1 MMQPVPVRPP
11 VHPMTP
17 AQADPVRLAARFG
30 RQLALEEARL
40 EPVSFEEIEAYVD
53 GTGDEASRALFAE
66 RMERDRAL
74 AASVADLAA
83 LRAALEGEIPEPSLR
98 RSPSGSARLLP
109 LRRSANR
116 RPQRWLGWAAAAAA
130 ALTAAVLVGPSI
142 SRSGGEPTLA
152 AERAPAGPPAEP
164 VFVDG
169 FEAGSSEGWTVVTS
183 DG

>member
-1 MMQPVPVRPP
+1 MQPVPDRPP

-17 AQADPVRLAARFG
+17 AEVDPARLAARFG
-30 RQLALEEARL
+30 RQLALEESRL

-66 RMERDRAL
+66 RMERDLAL
-74 AASVADLAA
+74 AVSVADLVA
-83 LRAALEGEIPEPSLR
+83 LRAALEGEIPESSPR
-98 RSPSGSARLLP
+98 RSPSDSARLLP

-116 RPQRWLGWAAAAAA
+116 RSQRWLGWAAAAAA

-142 SRSGGEPTLA
+142 SRRGGEPRIAADPAPATPVA
-152 AERAPAGPPAEP
+152 AEQ
-164 VFVDG
+164 VFADG

-183 DG
+183 GG

>member
-1 MMQPVPVRPP
+1 MQPAPDRPT
-11 VHPMTP
+11 TP
-17 AQADPVRLAARFG
+17 ALADPARLAARFG

-83 LRAALEGEIPEPSLR
+83 LRAALEGAIPEAAPR
-98 RSPSGSARLLP
+98 RSHSVSARLLP
-109 LRRSANR
+109 LHRSANR
-116 RPQRWLGWAAAAAA
+116 RLQRWVGWAAAAAA
-130 ALTAAVLVGPSI
+130 ALTAAVLVGPSV
-142 SRSGGEPTLA
+142 SRFGGEPTIA
-152 AERAPAGPPAEP
+152 TERAPANPPAEA

-169 FEAGSSEGWTVVTS
+169 FEAGSSEGWTAVTS